1 MIEYAFYDGSTLLKA
16 FTTPE
21 DLIDFVA
28 EYDEDAY
35 YTKKELISQE
45 LFDLLTALYELCRAS
60 YNEVLVKDNIIMIA
74 DKLHTNP
81 VIYKKIVSVL
91 RKETK

>member
-21 DLIDFVA
+21 DLIDFVV
-28 EYDEDAY
+28 EYDEAAY
-35 YTKKELISQE
+35 YNKKELISQE
-45 LFDLLTALYELCRAS
+45 LFDLLTALYELCSAS

-74 DKLHTNP
+74 DKLHTDP
-81 VIYKKIVSVL
+81 VIYRKIVSVL
-91 RKETK
+91 KEEAK